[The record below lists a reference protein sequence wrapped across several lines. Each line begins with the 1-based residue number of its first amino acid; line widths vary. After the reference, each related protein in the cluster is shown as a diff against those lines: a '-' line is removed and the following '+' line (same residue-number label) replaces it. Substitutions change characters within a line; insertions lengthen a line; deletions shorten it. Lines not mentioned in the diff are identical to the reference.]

1 MSNPRTTDKYI
12 KVKKQADKAP
22 ENEIRIRAVPRI
34 GRYISYAA
42 TLLLEK
48 KLDKIV
54 IKASGN
60 ATKSACQI
68 AEILRH
74 RILGLHQLN
83 ILKTI
88 PVIDEYE
95 PKEEGLDKVTVE
107 RKLAVLEILLSLKEG
122 VLDTK
127 APGYQVPLPKDQV
140 QEEEL
145 KSLLEGGKRT
155 GGERPRDENRPRGRG
170 RGRGFRRG
178 RYTGSRG
185 GRGGNR
191 GGEGREGG
199 YGERREGGYGE
210 RREGGYRG
218 ERREGGYGEKREGGY
233 GERREGGYRGERREG
248 GYGEKREGGY
258 GEKRE
263 GGYGEKRE
271 GGYGERREGGYRG
284 ERREGGYGGERRE
297 GGYGE
302 KREGG
307 YGEKREGGYGERRE
321 GGYRGGRGGS
331 KKSHN

>member
-199 YGERREGGYGE
+199 YGERREGGY
-210 RREGGYRG
+210 
-218 ERREGGYGEKREGGY
+218 
-233 GERREGGYRGERREG
+233 RGERREG